1 MEFPEL
7 KGHSR
12 RDYWLAIIREIL
24 YVHRFI
30 RKFQIT
36 GVERDEAILKAILGI
51 LRVHAIKEISS
62 TAPICCEPLL
72 TFNVCDQLPG
82 GDLILETLA
91 NMSSTRLLERTNTTK
106 AGSGMYSISAL
117 SMASNLG
124 FVFGTSADI
133 PNERKLVVGEIAVG
147 GLSPLEKAVK
157 ESRSSYKK
165 VVLAQASV
173 DGVKVDGIDTNLAV
187 MKVVLIFLMICFC
200 LFHYRIWN
208 LNDWKFGTEHIYSV

>member
-36 GVERDEAILKAILGI
+36 GVERDEALLKAILGI

-91 NMSSTRLLERTNTTK
+91 SMSSTRLLERTNTTK
-106 AGSGMYSISAL
+106 AGRGMYSISAL

-173 DGVKVDGIDTNLAV
+173 DGVKVDGIDTNLAL

-200 LFHYRIWN
+200 LFHDRI
-208 LNDWKFGTEHIYSV
+208 